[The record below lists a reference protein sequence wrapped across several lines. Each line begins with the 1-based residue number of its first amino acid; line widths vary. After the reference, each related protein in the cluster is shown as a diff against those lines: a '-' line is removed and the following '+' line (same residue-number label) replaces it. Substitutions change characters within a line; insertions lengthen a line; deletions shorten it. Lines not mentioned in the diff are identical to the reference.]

1 MKQRKNTI
9 VKKKPSI
16 FSCLETRIDENTIDQ
31 TPQLYACFQLG
42 LFPKNQGLTIANAL
56 RRTLLTESTDCS
68 ITGVLIEDIKHEYS
82 NLKGI
87 KETIF
92 DILMNLKKIIFF
104 SHKSF
109 FKTQISFLSEKGPI
123 ILKAKNLKLPSF
135 LFCINPDQYITTL
148 ETNAKLNMTIFIDQ
162 STPKNFSYFT
172 NRYYTNFSNNF
183 FPFKLKKKF
192 THNQQSNFLFLDTQ
206 FCPISNLN
214 YKIKKKES
222 QKEII
227 FFEIW
232 TNGSVHPHFI
242 LKKAIHNLLLNL
254 IPLYTLKTQFFYFE
268 DTINTKIQNKNSK
281 NLPKILSQ
289 KKFIQ
294 KLIKLDLTNFPIS
307 LETYQ
312 SLKKFNILT
321 IGDLYVLKMQ
331 KNLPKT
337 LTRQEFLEIHRLFKY
352 LKFYF
357 SKTIQTESFINYPQT

>member
-1 MKQRKNTI
+1 MRQRKNAI

-16 FSCLETRIDENTIDQ
+16 FSCLETRIDENTVDH

-56 RRTLLTESTDCS
+56 RRTLLTESTNCS

-82 NLKGI
+82 NIKGI
-87 KETIF
+87 KETVF

-104 SHKSF
+104 SRKSF
-109 FKTQISFLSEKGPI
+109 FKTQVSFLSEKGPI
-123 ILKAKNLKLPSF
+123 VLKAKNLKLPNF

-148 ETNAKLNMTIFIDQ
+148 ETNSKINMTIFIDQ

-192 THNQQSNFLFLDTQ
+192 TQNQQSNFLFLDTQ

-222 QKEII
+222 QKEIV

-232 TNGSVHPHFI
+232 TNGSVHPNFI
-242 LKKAIHNLLLNL
+242 LKKAIQNLLLNI
-254 IPLYTLKTQFFYFE
+254 IPFHTLRTRFLNFE
-268 DTINTKIQNKNSK
+268 DYENKKIQKTKSK
-281 NLPKILSQ
+281 KIQKILSQ
-289 KKFIQ
+289 KQFIQ

-307 LETYQ
+307 LETYH
-312 SLKKFNILT
+312 SLKKLNILT
-321 IGDLYVLKMQ
+321 IGDLYILKMQ

-337 LTRQEFLEIHRLFKY
+337 LTRQEFLEVHRLFKY

-357 SKTIQTESFINYPQT
+357 SKNINTDFLMN

>member
-1 MKQRKNTI
+1 MKQRKNKT

-16 FSCLETRIDENTIDQ
+16 FSCLETRIDENTVDH

-56 RRTLLTESTDCS
+56 RRTLLTESTECS

-87 KETIF
+87 KETVF

-104 SHKSF
+104 SGQSF
-109 FKTQISFLSEKGPI
+109 FKTQVSFLSEKGPI
-123 ILKAKNLKLPSF
+123 VLKAKNLKLPSF

-148 ETNAKLNMTIFIDQ
+148 ETNSKINMTIFIDQ

-172 NRYYTNFSNNF
+172 HCYYSNFSNNF
-183 FPFKLKKKF
+183 FPFKLKKNF
-192 THNQQSNFLFLDTQ
+192 TQNQQSNFLFLDTQ

-222 QKEII
+222 QKEIL

-232 TNGSVHPHFI
+232 TNGSVHPNFI
-242 LKKAIHNLLLNL
+242 LKKAIKNLLLNL
-254 IPLYTLKTQFFYFE
+254 IPFHSLRNSKIEFE
-268 DTINTKIQNKNSK
+268 DYENKKIQ
-281 NLPKILSQ
+281 KIVSQ

-312 SLKKFNILT
+312 SLKKLNILT
-321 IGDLYVLKMQ
+321 IGDLYRLKMQ
-331 KNLPKT
+331 KNIPKT
-337 LTRQEFLEIHRLFKY
+337 LTKQEFLEVHRLFKY

-357 SKTIQTESFINYPQT
+357 SNKLKPDSFMKYTNT